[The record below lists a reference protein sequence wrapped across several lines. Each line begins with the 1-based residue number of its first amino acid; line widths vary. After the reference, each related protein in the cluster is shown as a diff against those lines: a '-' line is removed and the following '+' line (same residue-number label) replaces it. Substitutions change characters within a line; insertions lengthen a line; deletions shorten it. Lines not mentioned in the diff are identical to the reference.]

1 MTWLKDEQVNL
12 IKHSEM
18 NYIFNHKIK
27 QENQRTKNISEMPMP
42 KAENFMFGAPV
53 GNNNNDSSVGYT
65 NVRSPVTTRNEPYKP
80 AQRTRML

>member
-1 MTWLKDEQVNL
+1 
-12 IKHSEM
+12 
-18 NYIFNHKIK
+18 
-27 QENQRTKNISEMPMP
+27 MPMP

-53 GNNNNDSSVGYT
+53 GNNNNDSSAGYT